1 MTQFDQQRMIET
13 VLYILQRTGG
23 LDTYHIFKVL
33 YLGERLHLAKWGE
46 SLVPDTFRAFK
57 HGPVPVNLY
66 FAEQKQSHKPEADKI
81 LLDAFGND
89 IVPAGDYAGY
99 IYLHGRTPDMEYL
112 SLADIDTLNEV
123 IDQYA
128 FMPYVQLE
136 KIVHSDRAWKDAYH
150 GDNVKG
156 EVISH
161 LKMAEEGGAT
171 KEMLDYI
178 REQEELEKAFT

>member
-33 YLGERLHLAKWGE
+33 YGERLHLAKWGE

-89 IVPAGDYAGY
+89 IVPAGDDAGY

-136 KIVHSDRAWKDAYH
+136 K
-150 GDNVKG
+150 
-156 EVISH
+156 
-161 LKMAEEGGAT
+161 MAEEGGAT